1 MKRKRLNRDLKWGFQ
16 HFPYY
21 QMRIESESYQGLV
34 SFIELT
40 DGDYYYWDLP
50 KAGKIPVCG
59 KGMTW
64 LQLIPDGKK
73 RLITAMYLPQKKV
86 VKGKEYPYSVS
97 GWYVDVIEDWEYDE
111 DGVAAYIDKYLD
123 VIFSPEGDVIVDDRD
138 ELEEAYHA
146 GELSQEQYDAALA
159 ECDLIMKE
167 LCSDIEETER
177 WCSEIME
184 HIRERI
190 AQGETPKGTEG
201 YG

>member
-16 HFPYY
+16 DFPYY
-21 QMRIESESYQGLV
+21 QMRIESENYQGLV
-34 SFIELT
+34 SLIELT
-40 DGDYYYWDLP
+40 DGESYYWDLP

-86 VKGKEYPYSVS
+86 VKGKEYACSVS

-111 DGVAAYIDKYLD
+111 DGVAAYMDKYLD

-159 ECDLIMKE
+159 ECGLIMQE

-184 HIRERI
+184 HVRERI
-190 AQGETPKGTEG
+190 AQGEIPKGTEV